1 MAAIRTY
8 DATTIGSQEILAT
21 VKKRQ
26 KPAMILF
33 SVMSGILLA
42 MGILGFIIENYVLV
56 VIAMFF
62 ILPCLIPAIIFIY
75 RYTHPMKCKPLKKNP
90 VVLQQADWM
99 FRNLTYQNELVVVS
113 PNFFAPKYDIS
124 AIVPVQEAL
133 LTYKR
138 VVTTNFTT
146 MYFWVIDTVRETI
159 QIPYPKDKDA
169 LVGQTVDVILPLC
182 PHIRVG
188 HSQENLNYR
197 EYMKAMWEQ
206 TQINQGTG
214 Q

>member
-8 DATTIGSQEILAT
+8 DATTIGSQEVLAV

-26 KPAMILF
+26 QPAMILF
-33 SVMSGILLA
+33 CVLSGILLLL
-42 MGILGFIIENYVLV
+42 GIIGFVIENYVLV

-62 ILPCLIPAIIFIY
+62 ILPFLIPAIIFIV
-75 RYTHPMKCKPLKKNP
+75 RYTHPMKCRPLKKNP

-99 FRNLTYQNELVVVS
+99 FRNITFQNDLVVVS
-113 PNFFAPKYDIS
+113 PNFFAPKTDIS
-124 AIVPVQEAL
+124 AIVPVQEVL

-138 VVTTNFTT
+138 VVQTNFTT
-146 MYFWVIDTVRETI
+146 MYFWVIDTVRGTT
-159 QIPYPKDKDA
+159 QIPYLKKQEE
-169 LVGQTVDVILPLC
+169 LVAQSVDIIIPLC

-188 HSQENLNYR
+188 HNQENLNYR

-206 TQINQGTG
+206 TQINQG
-214 Q
+214 QQ